1 MREGRRRERRGAA
14 LALLAA
20 LAIGGGCATRGAA
33 GAGGAT
39 GGAAAAAGEQRTVAR
54 LVSRVRTLQNGLAT
68 LDHEPG
74 SSVMT
79 IAVALQGAP
88 STTLY
93 GWRVTRG
100 TCGVSAGALLGT
112 LRDYP
117 VLQVQADGSA
127 RAEALLPAERPSA
140 LSVRIYDGP
149 ELRQQVA
156 CGEFQ

>member
-1 MREGRRRERRGAA
+1 MRHDRRSTGGRGAG

-20 LAIGGGCATRGAA
+20 LALTGGCAMRGAEGAA
-33 GAGGAT
+33 GGDT
-39 GGAAAAAGEQRTVAR
+39 VAADGEQRTVAR
-54 LVSRVRTLQNGLAT
+54 IVSRIATLQNGLAT

-79 IAVALQGAP
+79 IAVALRGAP
-88 STTLY
+88 STNVY

-100 TCGVSAGALLGT
+100 TCGVSTGTLLGT

-117 VLQVQADGSA
+117 VLQVQADGA
-127 RAEALLPAERPSA
+127 VRGQALLPAERPSA

-149 ELRQQVA
+149 DVRRQVA
-156 CGEFQ
+156 CGEF